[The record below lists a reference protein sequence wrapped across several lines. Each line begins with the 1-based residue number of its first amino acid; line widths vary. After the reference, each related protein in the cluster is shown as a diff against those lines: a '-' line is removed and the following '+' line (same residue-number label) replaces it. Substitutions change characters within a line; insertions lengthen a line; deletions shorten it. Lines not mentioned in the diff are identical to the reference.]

1 MYQVVEMYG
10 DNEPWWFFE
19 DWRQDIRKETVFAT
33 IEEAKRFYTQEWVRL
48 SKNYPQHSGKQNFLS
63 AFWSDSDERWCEE
76 CDDYLQQYTGLAL
89 LKDYQAVT
97 ETSDG
102 QLYEDMHPTKKIR
115 CCQLFSQHHAV

>member
-19 DWRQDIRKETVFAT
+19 DWRQDIRKETMFAN
-33 IEEAKRFYTQEWVRL
+33 IDEAKQFYTKEWLRL
-48 SKNYPQHSGKQNFLS
+48 NEDYPNHSGKKNFLS

-89 LKDYQAVT
+89 LKDYQPVT
-97 ETSDG
+97 DTSDG
-102 QLYEDMHPTKKIR
+102 NLYEDLHPKKKIR
-115 CCQLFSQHHAV
+115 CCQRFS